1 MKLWMRAAIFG
12 SIFMVLFFLYRI
24 NVANSKE
31 YIPEPRYTEPLPQ
44 VTFVNRRVVSYNNLI
59 ENLSSEIKPFK
70 PLFFETMVLKGIMK
84 DHSNNWIAIFSDG
97 NKDKNNSSLLKFA
110 AGESYDGVSM
120 IDIDAHGCTIK
131 YGNIER
137 RFEVK

>member
-24 NVANSKE
+24 NKENSVVYVAK
-31 YIPEPRYTEPLPQ
+31 PQYTEAIVMPQPLI
-44 VTFVNRRVVSYNNLI
+44 RK
-59 ENLSSEIKPFK
+59 EIKREDLLIGLPLSEEPFR
-70 PLFFETMVLKGIMK
+70 PLFFESMILKGIMK
-84 DHSNNWIAIFSDG
+84 DNFGRWLAIFTDG
-97 NKDKNNSSLLKFA
+97 KSEAGSRLMKFA
-110 AGESYDGVSM
+110 SGDTHDGITLLNV
-120 IDIDAHGCTIK
+120 DNKGCVIR

>member
-24 NVANSKE
+24 NKENSVVYVAK
-31 YIPEPRYTEPLPQ
+31 PQFTEAIVMPQPLI
-44 VTFVNRRVVSYNNLI
+44 RK
-59 ENLSSEIKPFK
+59 EIKREDLLIGLPSNEEPFR
-70 PLFFETMVLKGIMK
+70 PLFFESMILKGIMK
-84 DHSNNWIAIFSDG
+84 DNFGRWLAIFTDG
-97 NKDKNNSSLLKFA
+97 KSEAGSRLMKFA
-110 AGESYDGVSM
+110 TGDTHDGITLLNV
-120 IDIDAHGCTIK
+120 DNKGCVIR

>member
-12 SIFMVLFFLYRI
+12 SIFMVLFFLYQS
-24 NVANSKE
+24 NAANSKK
-31 YIPEPRYTEPLPQ
+31 YNPEPKYIEPLPQ
-44 VTFVNRRVVSYNNLI
+44 VSFANRKVVSYNNLI
-59 ENLSSEIKPFK
+59 ENLSSETKPFK

-84 DHSNNWIAIFSDG
+84 DHSNSWIAIFSDG

-110 AGESYDGVSM
+110 AGESYDGVY
-120 IDIDAHGCTIK
+120 IINIDAHSCTLK

-137 RFEVK
+137 KFEVK